1 MIQIQYNPNIDTQ
14 TLGLFFVDNVDE
26 TYISFGDIYSCGRAT
41 KDLKWVSN
49 LEEVISNEIK
59 DILSGKI
66 PNKEVIV
73 VHEDKVLI
81 GFAIIAL
88 EASSAVLEDLIVNR
102 KIRGRGIGQRIFKAI
117 EDNLMERGI
126 EYIQLESAPQ
136 NIKAHDFFHNQGF
149 KNSTVIMI
157 KNIKKEEKV

>member
-1 MIQIQYNPNIDTQ
+1 MIEVSKALTEEG
-14 TLGLFFVDNVDE
+14 LGKFFIDNVDE

-49 LEEVISNEIK
+49 LEEVISNEAR

-73 VHEDKVLI
+73 AHEDEVLV
-81 GFAIIAL
+81 GFAIVAL
-88 EASSAVLEDLIVNR
+88 EASSAVLEDLIVDR
-102 KIRGRGIGQRIFKAI
+102 KIRGKGIGQRIYKAI
-117 EDNLMERGI
+117 EDSLRERGI

-136 NIKAHDFFHNQGF
+136 NIKAHEFFHNQGF

-157 KNIKKEEKV
+157 KDITKEE